1 MILRNSY
8 YSSDKDRYV
17 LATYIQA
24 LDTYVMP
31 KVIWGTGPEDHDFP
45 AAQSYLS
52 LLADPDEISRIVDAL
67 RVAPIETI
75 KAKDVMRAAGLP
87 MLERSNFH
95 VKHDLK
101 KIVEK
106 IPLSPI
112 LLVRGDGAKHLS
124 LTIADGYHRACAVYW
139 NNEDDFIH
147 ARIAS
152 WSSL

>member
-1 MILRNSY
+1 
-8 YSSDKDRYV
+8 
-17 LATYIQA
+17 
-24 LDTYVMP
+24 MP
-31 KVIWGTGPEDHDFP
+31 KVVWGIEPEDHDYP
-45 AAQSYLS
+45 AAQSFLS
-52 LLADPDEISRIVDAL
+52 LLSDPDEISRIVDEL
-67 RVAPIETI
+67 HQAPIELI
-75 KAKDVMRAAGLP
+75 KAKDVIRASGLP

-95 VKHDLK
+95 VKRDLK

-106 IPLSPI
+106 RPLSPI

-139 NNEDDFIH
+139 NNEDDFIN

>member
-1 MILRNSY
+1 
-8 YSSDKDRYV
+8 
-17 LATYIQA
+17 
-24 LDTYVMP
+24 MP
-31 KVIWGTGPEDHDFP
+31 KVVWGAEPEDHDYP

-52 LLADPDEISRIVDAL
+52 LLADPDEISRIVDEL
-67 RVAPIETI
+67 RLSPIELV

-95 VKHDLK
+95 VKRDLK

-106 IPLSPI
+106 RPLAPI